1 MLPNAFLAAI
11 DRNGTTL
18 HAVSPDE
25 VLEVDDILWFAG
37 EEALP
42 CLDTSHICT
51 PQPVPEHSGL
61 C

>member
-1 MLPNAFLAAI
+1 MAKAGLRMLPNAFLAAI

-37 EEALP
+37 EEAL
-42 CLDTSHICT
+42 HA
-51 PQPVPEHSGL
+51 
-61 C
+61 